1 MSDFKIHTQRSW
13 EPSPEPK
20 KVTSATESF
29 FILPKKID
37 LSAST
42 EQKINVASL
51 FSQNLARDVHIDA
64 KQYPM
69 DEVVALL
76 IQDYAGDGTM
86 KSSQK
91 KDATVESEED
101 VEPAVKEFAETLIE
115 SLKENYDSKLEPFEV
130 YAAKVRGHIYGNAK
144 SFKKRFAKGYQILLS
159 ELEKKSPP
167 DSTAIKP

>member
-20 KVTSATESF
+20 KVASGSDTF
-29 FILPKKID
+29 FTLPKKID
-37 LSAST
+37 LST
-42 EQKINVASL
+42 EQKITTTSL
-51 FSQNLARDVHIDA
+51 FSQNLARDVHIDV

-69 DEVVALL
+69 DEVVASL

-91 KDATVESEED
+91 KEATVESDED
-101 VEPAVKEFAETLIE
+101 IEPAVKEFAETIIE
-115 SLKENYDSKLEPFEV
+115 SLKENYDNKLEPFEV

-144 SFKKRFAKGYQILLS
+144 SFKKRFAKGYQVLLS